1 MSEAADRDRVVKR
14 SWARPGGFH
23 DWLVRI
29 LKVALPAAVGVLLA
43 YMLLS
48 PLSEKKEVSFL
59 LDKEKVDTAK
69 ERLKVE
75 AAQYRGI
82 DNEGRTFVIDAD
94 RAVQATSTEPIVE
107 MQGMAARIQ
116 LAEGPA
122 TLRAERG
129 RYDMDSQVV
138 DVLGPILFTAAD
150 GYRLETRDVAI
161 DLKDRTLAGSNGVE
175 GVMPLGRFSAQ
186 RMRVNLPDRTVVL
199 EGRVRLHINQG
210 ALR

>member
-1 MSEAADRDRVVKR
+1 MSEAADRERVAKR

-29 LKVALPAAVGVLLA
+29 LKIALPAGVGALLA

-59 LDKEKVDTAK
+59 LDKNKVETAK
-69 ERLKVE
+69 ERLRVE
-75 AAQYRGI
+75 KAQYRGI
-82 DNEGRTFVIDAD
+82 DDRGRPFVIDAET
-94 RAVQATSTEPIVE
+94 AVQPSSAEPLVHID
-107 MQGMAARIQ
+107 GMAARIQ
-116 LAEGPA
+116 LEEGPA
-122 TLRAERG
+122 VLRAERG
-129 RYDMDSQVV
+129 RYDMNAQTV

-161 DLKDRTLAGSNGVE
+161 DLNTRSLSGSNGVE

-186 RMRVNLPDRTVVL
+186 RMEVDLPSRTVVL
-199 EGRVRLHINQG
+199 TGRARLHINQG
-210 ALR
+210 GLR

>member
-1 MSEAADRDRVVKR
+1 MSEAADRDRIAKR
-14 SWARPGGFH
+14 SWARPGGLH

-29 LKVALPAAVGVLLA
+29 LKIALPAAVGVLLA

-59 LDKEKVDTAK
+59 LDKEKVETAK
-69 ERLKVE
+69 ERMKVE

-82 DNEGRTFVIDAD
+82 DNQGRTFVIDAE
-94 RAVQATSTEPIVE
+94 RAVQATSDEPVVE

-116 LAEGPA
+116 LDEGPA

-138 DVLGPILFTAAD
+138 DVLGSILFTAAD

-161 DLKDRTLAGSNGVE
+161 DLKDRRLAGSNGVE

-186 RMRVNLPDRTVVL
+186 RMEVDLPARTVVL
-199 EGRVRLHINQG
+199 SGRARLHINQG
-210 ALR
+210 GIR

>member
-1 MSEAADRDRVVKR
+1 MSEAADRERVAKR

-29 LKVALPAAVGVLLA
+29 LKIALPAGVGALLA

-59 LDKEKVDTAK
+59 LDKNKVETAK
-69 ERLKVE
+69 ERLRVE
-75 AAQYRGI
+75 KAQYRGI
-82 DNEGRTFVIDAD
+82 DDRGRPFVIDAET
-94 RAVQATSTEPIVE
+94 AVQPSSAEPLVHIE
-107 MQGMAARIQ
+107 GMAARIQ
-116 LAEGPA
+116 LDEGPA
-122 TLRAERG
+122 VLRAERG
-129 RYDMDSQVV
+129 RYDMDAQTV

-161 DLKDRTLAGSNGVE
+161 DLNTRSLTGSNGVE

-186 RMRVNLPDRTVVL
+186 RMEVDLPSRTVVL
-199 EGRVRLHINQG
+199 TGRARLHINQG
-210 ALR
+210 GLR

>member
-29 LKVALPAAVGVLLA
+29 LKIALPAAVGVLLA

-59 LDKEKVDTAK
+59 LDKSKVETAK

-75 AAQYRGI
+75 SAQYRGI
-82 DNEGRTFVIDAD
+82 DNQGRTFVIDAE
-94 RAVQATSTEPIVE
+94 RAVQATSAEPIVE

-116 LAEGPA
+116 LEEGPA

-129 RYDMDSQVV
+129 RYDMDKQVV

-161 DLKDRTLAGSNGVE
+161 DLKARRLSGSNGVE

-186 RMRVNLPDRTVVL
+186 RMEVNLPDRTVVL
-199 EGRVRLHINQG
+199 SGRARLHINQG
-210 ALR
+210 GLR